1 MHAGRHRPGQE
12 RLALAEPT
20 LLSHIHPLPKGC
32 DRDASLVQTLSQSC
46 RTNQNESACVLQGVA
61 WVVYPT
67 VFQAAVL
74 PTSMHTQNGRWQS
87 SHCLSLPVA
96 KLMWLSLDT
105 VSCAVIHIDS
115 WTSEQPF
122 VCSAPLRGCLLFE
135 DVACVVYAPGSSD
148 LDFSM
153 LQRLLQGF
161 RSKNSLHEGILKRQ
175 QGIME
180 RALTLN

>member
-1 MHAGRHRPGQE
+1 
-12 RLALAEPT
+12 
-20 LLSHIHPLPKGC
+20 
-32 DRDASLVQTLSQSC
+32 
-46 RTNQNESACVLQGVA
+46 
-61 WVVYPT
+61 
-67 VFQAAVL
+67 
-74 PTSMHTQNGRWQS
+74 
-87 SHCLSLPVA
+87 
-96 KLMWLSLDT
+96 MWLSLDT
-105 VSCAVIHIDS
+105 ISCAVIHIDD

-122 VCSAPLRGCLLFE
+122 VCSAPFRGCLLFV

-180 RALTLN
+180 RALTLKLSCLTSSFRSALYYLCGLR